1 MELSINVLKHSER
14 NDKHR
19 KISFLARSKW
29 NSIENIISKALTD
42 FDGNHD
48 EFMLVINEE
57 TNYLRLKE
65 SIKTKNDAEWEILIE
80 RGKKIGIDEIVKQN
94 ERQSL
99 ELKIEV

>member
-1 MELSINVLKHSER
+1 M
-14 NDKHR
+14 
-19 KISFLARSKW
+19 ARSKW
-29 NSIENIISKALTD
+29 NSIENIISKARID

>member
-1 MELSINVLKHSER
+1 MELSINVLKHWER

-19 KISFLARSKW
+19 KIYFLARSKW
-29 NSIENIISKALTD
+29 NSIENIISKALID

-99 ELKIEV
+99 ELKIKV